1 MAETEKITINMNV
14 VDLGKVDL
22 LVNQGFYSNRT
33 EFIKSSIRHQLMS
46 HAKDVDHV
54 ITQKSYVLGVTHYS
68 RQDLEKLL
76 VENKILDIKV
86 VGLLMF
92 DEDIDAEILIKT
104 IKSVNIFGVLK
115 ATNEVKAA
123 IKSL

>member
-76 VENKILDIKV
+76 VENKILDVKV